1 LCNIVHVSRSSYYEY
16 VKGKT
21 HQPAIET
28 GLADE
33 LRLVF
38 QTHRRRYGS
47 RRVGAELKERGYKAG
62 RHKVRKLL
70 KEQGLQAIQPRSFV
84 PKTTQSK
91 HGLLA
96 SPNLLENDFECI
108 ELNQA
113 WVSDITYIPL
123 RDGKWAY
130 LATWMD
136 RFSRKI
142 VGWNLDIH
150 MREELVLKALKNAV
164 ERYKP
169 PQGLIIHSDRGGQ
182 YFGTCFRILLD
193 KYCFRQSMAG
203 KKSVYENAHAES
215 FWASIKREML
225 EKGSFDTVEDA
236 QTEVFDYI
244 EIYYNRIRRHSAL
257 GYQSPEKFEE
267 MFKQNQSLNLQSKLS
282 V

>member
-1 LCNIVHVSRSSYYEY
+1 
-16 VKGKT
+16 
-21 HQPAIET
+21 
-28 GLADE
+28 
-33 LRLVF
+33 
-38 QTHRRRYGS
+38 
-47 RRVGAELKERGYKAG
+47 
-62 RHKVRKLL
+62 
-70 KEQGLQAIQPRSFV
+70 
-84 PKTTQSK
+84 
-91 HGLLA
+91 
-96 SPNLLENDFECI
+96 
-108 ELNQA
+108 
-113 WVSDITYIPL
+113 
-123 RDGKWAY
+123 
-130 LATWMD
+130 MD